1 MGFRTKLEEEFNDE
15 INELGQMVIGSQD
28 YEKAL
33 DGTCKLADRLITIQK
48 QNDEYELRSKEIE
61 NAEKARILE
70 EEQTKKRNR
79 IEWAKVIVPTV
90 GAFTMGV
97 ISMIWEKT
105 DVLTSSTGKSALRDI
120 LSFRVK

>member
-15 INELGQMVIGSQD
+15 INELGQMAIGSPD
-28 YEKAL
+28 YGKVL